1 MLNETIAR
9 RPRPTPEWIVRPGD
23 AAYEEARLAWNRA
36 ADQRPAAVAL
46 PETGAQVAEAIR
58 YARDN
63 GLRVAPQSTGHAAAA
78 LEGLEDALLLKTSQ
92 MRSVSIDP
100 VARTA
105 RACGGTWW
113 SDVSSAAGEHG
124 LAALAGSSPD
134 VGVAGYTLGGG
145 MSWMARRYGFAA
157 NHVRAIDVATADG
170 ELVRADPTSEPELFW
185 ALRGGGGSF
194 GVVTAIEMELM
205 PVSEVFAGMILFP
218 IERASE
224 VLNAWRA
231 WTDGVSEDV
240 TSCGR
245 LLWLPPIPE
254 IPEPMR
260 GRAFAGIE
268 AVLLMEPE
276 AAAEQVAEL
285 RALGPVMDTFGV
297 MPAQE
302 LCHLHMDPEHPVPGL
317 GDGMLLDDFSPLS
330 IAALLG
336 AVGTEQRSPLVSYE
350 VRHCGGALARHEP
363 THGAI
368 GAIDAGFAAFG
379 VGIAPVPEAAAAVEA
394 TIERVAAAMAPW
406 RSSRTYTN
414 FAESRTSG
422 DRLFGAY
429 THARLRA
436 VKAAYD
442 PDNVFRANHPVVA

>member
-1 MLNETIAR
+1 
-9 RPRPTPEWIVRPGD
+9 
-23 AAYEEARLAWNRA
+23 
-36 ADQRPAAVAL
+36 
-46 PETGAQVAEAIR
+46 
-58 YARDN
+58 
-63 GLRVAPQSTGHAAAA
+63 
-78 LEGLEDALLLKTSQ
+78 
-92 MRSVSIDP
+92 
-100 VARTA
+100 
-105 RACGGTWW
+105 
-113 SDVSSAAGEHG
+113 
-124 LAALAGSSPD
+124 
-134 VGVAGYTLGGG
+134 
-145 MSWMARRYGFAA
+145 
-157 NHVRAIDVATADG
+157 
-170 ELVRADPTSEPELFW
+170 
-185 ALRGGGGSF
+185 
-194 GVVTAIEMELM
+194 
-205 PVSEVFAGMILFP
+205 MILFP

-414 FAESRTSG
+414 FAESRTPG